1 MLYLSISLQWKF
13 QRNFMNKIK
22 FIFLTL
28 LSINLSAAIPNPPDL
43 GVGSY
48 ILYEPNTKKVLAS
61 FNADA
66 PVEPASLT
74 KLMTSYVVADYIKE
88 DFIDL
93 TDTPKIS
100 INAWKTPGSRMFIR
114 ESTKVPVS
122 ELIKGMI
129 IQSGNDASVAL
140 AEHVAGSEENF
151 SYLMNEYAREL
162 GMENTS
168 FNNASGL
175 PDPLN
180 VTSANDLAVLT
191 GELIKN
197 FPDHYR
203 HYSQKSFTYA
213 GIAQKNRNQ
222 LLWRDNTS
230 VTFDGVKT
238 GYTESAGYCLVG
250 SAVKD
255 GMRLVAVVLGSE
267 DDKRFNDV
275 SNLIV
280 YGFRYFKTEKLFEKN
295 EPLKSVQVIAG
306 KKDNVNVGISEDVV
320 LTLQRDQ
327 RDSLRYEVT
336 ADTTVLAPVNSM
348 DKAGTVRVFDGDNN
362 IVYESDLIYLESVE
376 ELGFFRRLIAI
387 IWNWIKSLF
396 N

>member
-1 MLYLSISLQWKF
+1 
-13 QRNFMNKIK
+13 MNKIK

-28 LSINLSAAIPNPPDL
+28 LSVNLSAAIPNPPDL

-93 TDTPKIS
+93 TDAPKIS

-151 SYLMNEYAREL
+151 AYLMNEYAKEL

-255 GMRLVAVVLGSE
+255 GMRLVAVVLGSS

-275 SNLIV
+275 SNLMV

-306 KKDNVNVGISEDVV
+306 KKDNINIGMPEDVV

-336 ADTTVLAPVNSM
+336 ADTTVLAPINSM
-348 DKAGTVRVFDGDNN
+348 DKAGTVKVFDGDNN
-362 IVYESDLIYLESVE
+362 IIYESDLIYLESVE
-376 ELGFFRRLIAI
+376 ELGFFQRLIAI

>member
-1 MLYLSISLQWKF
+1 
-13 QRNFMNKIK
+13 MNKIK
-22 FIFLTL
+22 FIFLTF

-230 VTFDGVKT
+230 ITFDGVKT

-275 SNLIV
+275 SNLMV

-396 N
+396 S

>member
-1 MLYLSISLQWKF
+1 
-13 QRNFMNKIK
+13 MNKIK
-22 FIFLTL
+22 FIFLTF

-48 ILYEPNTKKVLAS
+48 ILYEPNTKKILAS

-93 TDTPKIS
+93 TDAPKIS

-140 AEHVAGSEENF
+140 AEHVASSEENF
-151 SYLMNEYAREL
+151 VYLMNEYAREL

-180 VTSANDLAVLT
+180 VTSANDLAILT

-213 GIAQKNRNQ
+213 GILQKNRNQ

-275 SNLIV
+275 SNLMV
-280 YGFRYFKTEKLFEKN
+280 YGFRFFKTEKLFEKN

-306 KKDNVNVGISEDVV
+306 KKDNINIGMPEDVV

-336 ADTTVLAPVNSM
+336 ADTTVLAPINSM
-348 DKAGTVRVFDGDNN
+348 DKAGTVKVFDGDNN
-362 IVYESDLIYLESVE
+362 IIYESDLIYLESVE
-376 ELGFFRRLIAI
+376 ELGFFQRLIAI

>member
-1 MLYLSISLQWKF
+1 
-13 QRNFMNKIK
+13 MNKIK
-22 FIFLTL
+22 FIFLTF

-43 GVGSY
+43 GIGSY

-74 KLMTSYVVADYIKE
+74 KLMTSYVVADFIEK
-88 DFIDL
+88 DFISL

-114 ESTKVPVS
+114 ESTKVPVQ

-151 SYLMNEYAREL
+151 TYLMNEQAKEL

-180 VTSANDLAVLT
+180 VTSAYDLAILT

-197 FPDHYR
+197 FPEHYR

-222 LLWRDNTS
+222 LLWRDNAS

-238 GYTESAGYCLVG
+238 GYTQSAGYCLVG

-275 SNLIV
+275 SNLMV

-295 EPLKSVQVIAG
+295 DPLKSVKVIAG
-306 KKDNVNVGISEDVV
+306 KRDNVNIGIPEDVV

-336 ADTTVLAPVNSM
+336 ADTTVLAPVNLM
-348 DKAGTVRVFDGDNN
+348 DKAGTVKVFDADNN
-362 IVYESDLIYLESVE
+362 IIYQSDLIYLESIE
-376 ELGFFRRLIAI
+376 ELGFFQRIIAI

>member
-1 MLYLSISLQWKF
+1 
-13 QRNFMNKIK
+13 MNKIK
-22 FIFLTL
+22 FIFLTF

-48 ILYEPNTKKVLAS
+48 ILYEPNTKKILAS

-151 SYLMNEYAREL
+151 AYLMNEYAREL

-180 VTSANDLAVLT
+180 VTSANDLAILT

-213 GIAQKNRNQ
+213 GILQKNRNQ

-275 SNLIV
+275 SNLMV
-280 YGFRYFKTEKLFEKN
+280 YGFRFFKTEKLFEKN

-306 KKDNVNVGISEDVV
+306 KKDNINIGMPEDVV

-336 ADTTVLAPVNSM
+336 ADTTVLAPINSM
-348 DKAGTVRVFDGDNN
+348 DKAGTVKVFDGDNN
-362 IVYESDLIYLESVE
+362 IIYESDLIYLESVE
-376 ELGFFRRLIAI
+376 ELGFFQRLIAI

>member
-1 MLYLSISLQWKF
+1 
-13 QRNFMNKIK
+13 MNKIK

-275 SNLIV
+275 SNLMV

>member
-1 MLYLSISLQWKF
+1 
-13 QRNFMNKIK
+13 MNKIK
-22 FIFLTL
+22 FIFLTF

-43 GVGSY
+43 GIGSY

-74 KLMTSYVVADYIKE
+74 KLMTSYVVADFIEK
-88 DFIDL
+88 DFISL

-114 ESTKVPVS
+114 ESTKVPVQ

-151 SYLMNEYAREL
+151 TYLMNEQAKEL

-180 VTSANDLAVLT
+180 VTSAYDLAILT

-197 FPDHYR
+197 FPEHYR

-222 LLWRDNTS
+222 LLWRDNAS

-238 GYTESAGYCLVG
+238 GYTQSAGYCLVG

-255 GMRLVAVVLGSE
+255 GMRLVAVVLGSG

-275 SNLIV
+275 SNLMV

-295 EPLKSVQVIAG
+295 DPLKSVQVIAG
-306 KKDNVNVGISEDVV
+306 KRDNVNIGIPEDVV

-336 ADTTVLAPVNSM
+336 ADTTVLAPVNLM
-348 DKAGTVRVFDGDNN
+348 DKAGTVKVFDADNN
-362 IVYESDLIYLESVE
+362 IIYQSDLIYLESVE
-376 ELGFFRRLIAI
+376 ELGFFQRIIAI

>member
-1 MLYLSISLQWKF
+1 
-13 QRNFMNKIK
+13 MNKIK
-22 FIFLTL
+22 FIFLTF

-275 SNLIV
+275 SNLMV

-306 KKDNVNVGISEDVV
+306 KKDNVNIGISEDVV

-336 ADTTVLAPVNSM
+336 ADTTVLAPVNLM
-348 DKAGTVRVFDGDNN
+348 DKAGTVKVFDGDNN
-362 IVYESDLIYLESVE
+362 IVYESDLIYLESIE
-376 ELGFFRRLIAI
+376 ELGFFQRLIAI